1 VFCMGRLLEAVQS
14 ARLSHDSKTF
24 VDMPMVMDPAET
36 RAAFAVAFG
45 DGGGGSGGSAAPPP
59 SKEDLAAFVS
69 QYFFTA
75 GSDTV
80 PHVPADFTPAP
91 PQLAGLA
98 NATLRAFALG
108 VHDLWLQLGRRI
120 IPSVHDYQQRFSLLW
135 QPHPL
140 IVPGGRCVR
149 GWRRRWE

>member
-1 VFCMGRLLEAVQS
+1 MFCMGRLLEAVQS

-45 DGGGGSGGSAAPPP
+45 DGSSAGAGSSPPP
-59 SKEDLAAFVS
+59 SKEQLAAFVS
-69 QYFFTA
+69 QYFYTA

-80 PHVPADFTPAP
+80 PHVPSDFQPAP
-91 PQLAGLA
+91 PQLAALG
-98 NATLRAFALG
+98 NDTLRAFAFG

-149 GWRRRWE
+149 RRGGGGG